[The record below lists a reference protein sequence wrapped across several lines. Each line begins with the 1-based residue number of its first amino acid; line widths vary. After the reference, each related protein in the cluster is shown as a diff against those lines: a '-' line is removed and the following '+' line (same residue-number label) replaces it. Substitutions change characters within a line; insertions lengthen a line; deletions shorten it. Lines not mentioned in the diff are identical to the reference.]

1 MYNSENS
8 SNHEFVNQGENT
20 VNQGE
25 NTVNQGENTVNQGEN
40 TVNQGEN
47 TVNQED
53 PMGLG
58 DVLGRLSEILRDDKM
73 QNLAN
78 MDVSD
83 IEKDMNNMVEELKKR
98 NDPNIMSMLNL
109 FNNLSIS
116 NLTDSNFS
124 LGDCDV
130 SNLGNQNTFSDT
142 SEDEIDEDYE
152 ENNDDNSSTDTDEDL
167 LNYMKDREENEDMVL
182 SIKQKLEEID

>member
-1 MYNSENS
+1 
-8 SNHEFVNQGENT
+8 
-20 VNQGE
+20 
-25 NTVNQGENTVNQGEN
+25 
-40 TVNQGEN
+40 
-47 TVNQED
+47 
-53 PMGLG
+53 
-58 DVLGRLSEILRDDKM
+58 
-73 QNLAN
+73 
-78 MDVSD
+78 
-83 IEKDMNNMVEELKKR
+83 
-98 NDPNIMSMLNL
+98 MLNL

-142 SEDEIDEDYE
+142 SEDEVDEDYE

-167 LNYMKDREENEDMVL
+167 LNYMKDKEENEDMVL